1 MPRVEVSF
9 PHMPTKMQGSI
20 HLGRVAGIDLY
31 LHWTWF
37 AVAVFE
43 IQSRRGLYSSVLW
56 NVLEYLALFLIVLL
70 HEFGHS
76 LACRQVGG
84 TADRIMLWPLGG
96 VAYVDPPQRPGA
108 TLWSL
113 AAGPLVNVA
122 LLPVFWAA
130 FGFARTN
137 GWAYSSPDGYSFVH
151 ALYVIDVLLL
161 AFNLLPVYP
170 LDGGQILRSLLWYVF
185 GRARSLMLVTVFSF
199 VGVAAFLA
207 LAVWVHSVWY
217 FAMAVFMLMSCWG
230 GLKQARALLRMA
242 KMPRRLG
249 FACPSCGTAPPIGQ
263 FWLCKQCSN
272 TFDTF
277 ATGGVCPSCS
287 TRWDTTQCMDCQR
300 SSPISQ
306 WLGARTGSPA
316 PVIESLPQQR

>member
-1 MPRVEVSF
+1 M
-9 PHMPTKMQGSI
+9 KGSI

-43 IQSRRGLYSSVLW
+43 IQSRRGLYSSIVW

-84 TADRIMLWPLGG
+84 TSDRIMLWPLGG

-130 FGFARTN
+130 FTFVKTHGL
-137 GWAYSSPDGYSFVH
+137 AYSSPDVYLFVR
-151 ALYVIDVLLL
+151 ALLIIDVLLL

-170 LDGGQILRSLLWYVF
+170 LDGGQILRSLLWFVF
-185 GRARSLMLVTVFSF
+185 GRARSLMFVIVISF
-199 VGVAAFLA
+199 VGVAGFLA

-230 GLKQARALLRMA
+230 GLGHARMLLRMA
-242 KMPRRLG
+242 KLPRRPG
-249 FACPSCGTAPPIGQ
+249 FACPSCGAAPPIGL
-263 FWLCKQCSN
+263 FWVCKQCSN
-272 TFDTF
+272 AFDTF
-277 ATGGVCPSCS
+277 ATGAVCPTCS
-287 TRWDTTQCMDCQR
+287 TRWDATPCMDCHR
-300 SSPISQ
+300 SAPIER
-306 WLGARTGSPA
+306 WLVGRVDSPA
-316 PVIESLPQQR
+316 PVAVSLPQQP